1 MSQLE
6 RRMYRRRKQM
16 ARKRCLVILLLL
28 FAAVAALLIWQ
39 GGEKKFRTERLPSP
53 TPTPIAEQ
61 YDKTV
66 ETREITLEQRQWF
79 AIQTGVF
86 SAKEAAEEKA
96 GAYAGRGAPGFVVQ
110 EGDKWRVFIACYDS
124 SEDASAVRQRLGA
137 QQQVETYLYTWSC
150 PELRLRLTG
159 KAGQLDVV
167 EAGLSLIMQTAER
180 LRDTAILVDAGQL
193 TVQEVLNV
201 MQDLDGQIALWRQT
215 AENRFGRQRPALV
228 AQLISICD
236 AWADRR
242 RAIEAA
248 AASPTVISAALKLQG
263 MSLFEEMISLRKN
276 VGTE

>member
-6 RRMYRRRKQM
+6 RRMYRRRRQM
-16 ARKRCLVILLLL
+16 ARKRFLVIMALLL
-28 FAAVAALLIWQ
+28 AAVAALLIWQ
-39 GGEKKFRTERLPSP
+39 SGKKDFHTERLPSP

-66 ETREITLEQRQWF
+66 ETREITLEERQWF

-86 SAKEAAEEKA
+86 SAREAAQEKA
-96 GAYAGRGAPGFVVQ
+96 DAYTSRGAPGLAVQ

-124 SEDASAVRQRLGA
+124 SEDASAVRQRLGE
-137 QQQVETYLYTWSC
+137 QQRVETYLYTWIC

-167 EAGLSLIMQTAER
+167 EAGFSLTMQMAER

-193 TVQEVLNV
+193 TVQEALAVV
-201 MQDLDGQIALWRQT
+201 QDLDGQIALWRQT
-215 AENRFGRQRPALV
+215 AENRFGRQKPSLV
-228 AQLISICD
+228 TQLISVCD

-242 RAIEAA
+242 SAMEAA
-248 AASPTVISAALKLQG
+248 SASPTDLSASLKLEG
-263 MSLFEEMISLRKN
+263 MSMFAELIHLRKTI
-276 VGTE
+276 GTE